1 VAPRIWTLELPQ
13 KFEFI
18 SIKNGVFCLSDS
30 VSFEFRVSNAVGF
43 CMMEAYIPNY
53 WGAEADLQMLIRKL
67 DGVETI
73 ISLEKEK
80 VPASLSHSFLLVKLI
95 VPVYTGWTWHWHR
108 HCQGGVPIVEEGWIQ
123 VKIPLQGL
131 C

>member
-13 KFEFI
+13 EFEFT

-30 VSFEFRVSNAVGF
+30 VGFEFRVSNAVGF

-53 WGAEADLQMLIRKL
+53 WEAEADLQILIRKL
-67 DGVETI
+67 NGVETI

-95 VPVYTGWTWHWHR
+95 VPVYTGWIWHWHR

-123 VKIPLQGL
+123 VKVPLQGL